1 MVVYKDEKTGKWF
14 FITRITLPNGKRV
27 QRKRKNFERKKDALL
42 AEQEFINAQQKM
54 QQDFTFSELA
64 HKYMQYS
71 IGRKKESSIYNQ
83 NHLITTILIP
93 YFKDTSVNKIT
104 PDFIA
109 QFYSETYLKYSN
121 SYMNNIK
128 RHLSAILNHAVNFYG
143 LERNVAKIVS
153 LPKKDER
160 KKLKYWTVEEFNNF
174 IENVDNVVYRGLFLL
189 LFWTGL
195 RKGEALALKYKHI
208 DFTNNLLQVTDN
220 WNGSTI
226 TTVKNTP
233 SERSIMVPNH
243 VIDALKDVKQRNK
256 DYFGELRQSDFIF
269 SYHSIRKPMSPAN
282 VNKQLKDYTKL
293 SDNEPITVHNF
304 RHSHA
309 SLLINNN
316 VSLYTVSRHLG
327 HSDIQTTANIYG
339 HLYPNT
345 ESEIQAILNDLQNK
359 NKKSVT

>member
-1 MVVYKDEKTGKWF
+1 MVVYKDKVSGKWYF
-14 FITRITLPNGKRV
+14 VTRVTLPNGKKV

-42 AEQEFINAQQKM
+42 AEQEFISTQQQIK
-54 QQDFTFSELA
+54 QSFTFKELA
-64 HKYMQYS
+64 YKYMQYS
-71 IGRKKESSIYNQ
+71 IGRKKETSIYNQ
-83 NHLITTILIP
+83 NNLITTILIP
-93 YFKDTSVNKIT
+93 YFNDVYVNQIT
-104 PDFIA
+104 PDYIA
-109 QFYSETYLKYSN
+109 QFYSETYKQYSN

-153 LPKKDER
+153 LPKKDEQ
-160 KKLKYWTVEEFNNF
+160 KKLKYWTVDQFNSF
-174 IENVDNVVYRGLFLL
+174 IENVDNVVYRGLFIL

-195 RKGEALALKYKHI
+195 RKGEALALKYSHI
-208 DFTNNLLQVTDN
+208 DFKNNLLQVSDN
-220 WNGSTI
+220 WNGTTI

-233 SERSIMVPNH
+233 SERLIKLPVH
-243 VIDALKDVKQRNK
+243 VVSALNDVKQRQK
-256 DYFGELRQSDFIF
+256 DYFGKIKRTDFIF
-269 SYHSIRKPMSPAN
+269 SYRTLSKPMSPAN
-282 VNKQLKDYTKL
+282 VNKQLKEYTKL
-293 SDNEPITVHNF
+293 SENEPITVHNF

-345 ESEIQAILNDLQNK
+345 ESEIQSILNDLQNK
-359 NKKSVT
+359 S

>member
-1 MVVYKDEKTGKWF
+1 MVVYKDKDSGKWYF
-14 FITRITLPNGKRV
+14 VTRVTLPNGKTV
-27 QRKRKNFERKKDALL
+27 QRKRKNFNRKKEAML
-42 AEQEFINAQQKM
+42 AEQEFISTQQAIK
-54 QQDFTFSELA
+54 QNFTFNELA
-64 HKYMQYS
+64 YKYMQYS
-71 IGRKKESSIYNQ
+71 IGRKKETSIYNQ
-83 NHLITTILIP
+83 NNLITTILIP
-93 YFKDTSVNKIT
+93 YFNDVYVNQIT

-109 QFYSETYLKYSN
+109 QFYSETYKKYSN
-121 SYMNNIK
+121 NYMNNIK

-160 KKLKYWTVEEFNNF
+160 KKLKYWTLDQFNDF
-174 IENVDNVVYRGLFLL
+174 IENVDNVVYRGLFIL

-195 RKGEALALKYKHI
+195 RKGEALALKFNHI
-208 DFTNNLLQVTDN
+208 DFKNNILTVKDN
-220 WNGSTI
+220 WNGTTI

-233 SERSIMVPNH
+233 SERSIKLPEH
-243 VIDALKDVKQRNK
+243 VTNALKEVKQRQK
-256 DYFGELRQSDFIF
+256 EFFGKIRQTDFVF
-269 SYHSIRKPMSPAN
+269 SYNTLRKPMSPAN

-345 ESEIQAILNDLQNK
+345 ESQIQAILNDLQR
-359 NKKSVT
+359 KS